1 MQKDNEEKLV
11 SLTEQ
16 GDFGLGMQEI
26 TDEKDKEQIKE
37 IMKKN
42 K

>member
-1 MQKDNEEKLV
+1 MNNDEEKIV

-16 GDFGLGMQEI
+16 GNFGLGIQEI

-37 IMKKN
+37 NIKKN